1 MENQDSV
8 QIAVNQRFI
17 KVFDALRTSG
27 IVKNKK
33 DFCDK
38 IGIPAQHFS
47 DFQKNDRNVSP
58 RLISELCNQFGV
70 SAEYMLLNKGEMF
83 KKTAAIIEEPESKH
97 LSKDEML
104 SQLINEMAYKTRQLQ
119 RCEEEVERLKNGRT
133 PVYGK

>member
-8 QIAVNQRFI
+8 QIGVNQRFI
-17 KVFDALRTSG
+17 TVFDALRNSG
-27 IVKNKK
+27 AVKNKK

-58 RLISELCNQFGV
+58 RLISELYNQFGV
-70 SAEYMLLNKGEMF
+70 SAEYMLLNKGGMF
-83 KKTAAIIEEPESKH
+83 EKKESMVVEPEPKY
-97 LSKDEML
+97 LTKDEML
-104 SQLINEMAYKTRQLQ
+104 AKLINEMEFKTKQLQ
-119 RCEEEVERLKNGRT
+119 RCEEEVDRLKNGRT